1 MDENPYQ
8 PPQSEPKPISSSDD
22 NPYQAPQAD
31 LKPSARRLYFSLL
44 FIPGLLLA
52 VVSAVFGTCAAVQ
65 SQYTGI
71 EGEFWGI
78 TASIA
83 VFLAVIAWAIF
94 LAALKRSR
102 GH

>member
-1 MDENPYQ
+1 MDENSNQ
-8 PPQSEPKPISSSDD
+8 APQSKTKPTSDAGD

-31 LKPSARRLYFSLL
+31 LKPSARRFYFSLL
-44 FIPGLLLA
+44 FIPGLVFA
-52 VVSAVFGTCAAVQ
+52 IVSAMFATCAVIQ
-65 SQYTGI
+65 SQETGI
-71 EGEFWGI
+71 EGAFWGI

-102 GH
+102 RR